1 MNTFAVLCILGA
13 LFSFCAAC
21 VWLRKRT
28 AAEAAVLGAVIFFFS
43 YIFGSMAL
51 FVADSFS
58 LFRAAAAALAIDV
71 FVLGAAVFYRKPKPF
86 SLKKLVDID
95 FSMKDM
101 LIPLVVC
108 IVSLPFVSVKNEIFG
123 MGQDEGV
130 YQIQALNF
138 MYDDNAR
145 QKDIEEYHL
154 LEDAED
160 KAFFESRIKA
170 LGGYDI
176 QHEDYPETVY
186 DYDVSPVSGIFHGIP
201 TYTAMLAMWGEL
213 FGAEDMAD
221 IETVFYIMA
230 IFLVYYVCRN
240 LRLKSSSRICA
251 CVLTALSPVVLWV
264 AKSTLTEMFLAVILL
279 TFMYIITDD
288 AHPKQKWLSII
299 PAAAFGCY
307 HVSVF
312 TMLPLFVMVYGGM
325 YVFTREKQYAILT
338 PAVTAGYLASFFMMK
353 QIQPMYT
360 MNNYRDVFV
369 GGINVYN
376 ITTAVTAASVGLMI
390 ASCVFVFIVSR
401 TNKKFNQDEFSK
413 KLSNSRIFRIF
424 AAMLLILPL
433 AYIAVKTIGKYD
445 NWNDASHVA
454 ILGFGMNAGLVFVCL
469 GGLLALF
476 TTGRFIE
483 NNSRLV
489 IFVMFFYCVLVYSAF
504 LRFEIQYYYYYS
516 RYLAPFIPVA
526 VIFAALSLDRIG
538 GKIVYPAAAL
548 SLVINMPYIRL
559 QKDAKDD
566 TRMEWSVLE
575 DVTDFVD
582 EDSCVVVCS
591 KYAPELWLPLRTI
604 TDAHVYPLDESDPY
618 QFMELR
624 RRYDKVLCISDKE
637 LPAEE
642 FVVYYK
648 NIINHSEDDL
658 NNTGEFVPLSL
669 KYMEVQD
676 DIYVY
681 SYEKYKM
688 SYEAAEDYRYFSGFS
703 AVEGDFCWTAQE
715 NTEIR
720 GRLYPD
726 DYKATLS
733 FGTVIPFDNLD
744 TEEISVTMYINGKA
758 VGSAEITPENNC
770 SDITFDVPEEVVSDG
785 ENIIGFETDMWNTA
799 DVNPNDNRM
808 VGIPF
813 SSVVFEAV

>member
-1 MNTFAVLCILGA
+1 MNTFAVLCILGF
-13 LFSFCAAC
+13 LFSCCAAC

-28 AAEAAVLGAVIFFFS
+28 IAEAVVIGAVIFFFS

-51 FVADSFS
+51 FVIDRFS
-58 LFRAAAAALAIDV
+58 LFRAAAAAFAIDV
-71 FVLGAAVFYRKPKPF
+71 TTLGAAVFYRKPKPF
-86 SLKKLVDID
+86 SLKNLVDID
-95 FSMKDM
+95 FSMKD
-101 LIPLVVC
+101 LIIPLVVC

-138 MYDDNAR
+138 MYNDNAR

-160 KAFFESRIKA
+160 KANFEYMVKS

-176 QHEDYPETVY
+176 QHKDYPETVY

-201 TYTAMLAMWGEL
+201 TYTAMLAMWGEI
-213 FGAEDMAD
+213 FGAEDMVD
-221 IETVFYIMA
+221 IETIFYIMA

-251 CVLTALSPVVLWV
+251 CILTALSPVVLWV

-279 TFMYIITDD
+279 AFMYIITDD
-288 AHPKQKWLSII
+288 ERPKQKWLSII

-307 HVSVF
+307 HVSIY
-312 TMLPLFVMVYGGM
+312 TMLPVFIMVYGGM

-353 QIQPMYT
+353 QVQPMYT
-360 MNNYRDVFV
+360 MNNYSVVFY
-369 GGINVYN
+369 GGINVHN
-376 ITTAVTAASVGLMI
+376 ITSVVTAASVGLII
-390 ASCVFVFIVSR
+390 ASCIFVFIISR
-401 TNKKFNQDEFSK
+401 TNKKFNQEDFSR
-413 KLSNSRIFRIF
+413 KLSESRIFRIF
-424 AAMLLILPL
+424 AVMLIILPL
-433 AYIAVKTIGKYD
+433 AYIAFKTLSKYD

-469 GGLLALF
+469 GGLAALF
-476 TTGRFIE
+476 STKRFIE

-489 IFVMFFYCVLVYSAF
+489 LFVMFFYCVLVYSSF

-526 VIFAALSLDRIG
+526 VIFAAISLDRWDGRVI
-538 GKIVYPAAAL
+538 YPAAAL
-548 SLVINMPYIRL
+548 SLLINMPYIRL

-582 EDSCVVVCS
+582 EDSCVVICR

-604 TDAHVYPLDESDPY
+604 TDTHVYPLDEKDQD
-618 QFMELR
+618 QFIELR
-624 RRYDKVLCISDKE
+624 SRYDKVLCISDKE
-637 LPAEE
+637 LPADE
-642 FVVYYK
+642 FIVHYK
-648 NIINHSEDDL
+648 NVVNHSEDDL
-658 NNTGEFVPLSL
+658 NNTGKFVPMSL

-681 SYEKYKM
+681 SYEKYKLN
-688 SYEAAEDYRYFSGFS
+688 YEAAEDYRYFSGFS
-703 AVEGDFCWTAQE
+703 AIEGDFCWTAQE
-715 NTEIR
+715 NTEII
-720 GRLYPD
+720 GRLYPS
-726 DYKATLS
+726 DYTATVS
-733 FGTVIPFDNLD
+733 FGTVIPFGSLD
-744 TEEISVTMYINGKA
+744 TEEISVTMYINGEA
-758 VGSAEITPENNC
+758 VGSADITPANNC
-770 SDITFDVPEEVVSDG
+770 TDITFDIPEELIEDG
-785 ENIIGFETDMWNTA
+785 RNIIGFETDMWNTS
-799 DVNPNDNRM
+799 DVNPNDNRI
-808 VGIPF
+808 VGIPL

>member
-1 MNTFAVLCILGA
+1 MNTFAVLCILGF

-28 AAEAAVLGAVIFFFS
+28 AAEAVVIGAVIFFFS

-51 FVADSFS
+51 FVIDRFS

-71 FVLGAAVFYRKPKPF
+71 TALGAAVFYRKTKPF
-86 SLKKLVDID
+86 SLKNLVDID
-95 FSMKDM
+95 FSMKDL

-160 KAFFESRIKA
+160 KAHFEYRIKG

-176 QHEDYPETVY
+176 QHKDYPETVY
-186 DYDVSPVSGIFHGIP
+186 DYNVSPVSGIFHGIP

-213 FGAEDMAD
+213 FGAEDMAG
-221 IETVFYIMA
+221 IETIFYIMA

-251 CVLTALSPVVLWV
+251 CLLTALSPVVIWV
-264 AKSTLTEMFLAVILL
+264 AKSTLTEMFLAVIMLA
-279 TFMYIITDD
+279 FMYIITNDE
-288 AHPKQKWLSII
+288 HPKQKWLSII

-307 HVSVF
+307 HVSIY
-312 TMLPLFVMVYGGM
+312 TMLPLFIMVYGGM

-353 QIQPMYT
+353 QVQPMYT
-360 MNNYRDVFV
+360 MNNYSSVFV

-376 ITTAVTAASVGLMI
+376 ITKVVIAASIGLII

-401 TNKKFNQDEFSK
+401 TNRKFNQAEFSR
-413 KLSNSRIFRIF
+413 KLSKSRIFRIF
-424 AAMLLILPL
+424 TVMLIILPL
-433 AYIAVKTIGKYD
+433 AYIAVKAIGKYD
-445 NWNDASHVA
+445 NWRDASHVA
-454 ILGFGMNAGLVFVCL
+454 ILGFGMNAGIVFVCL
-469 GGLLALF
+469 GGLAALF
-476 TTGRFIE
+476 STKSFIE

-489 IFVMFFYCVLVYSAF
+489 IFVMFFYCVLIYSAF
-504 LRFEIQYYYYYS
+504 LRYEIQYYYYYS
-516 RYLAPFIPVA
+516 RYLAPFIPIA
-526 VIFAALSLDRIG
+526 VIFAAIALDKWG
-538 GKIVYPAAAL
+538 GRVIYPAAAL
-548 SLVINMPYIRL
+548 SLIINVPYLSL
-559 QKDAKDD
+559 QKEAKDD

-582 EDSCVVVCS
+582 ENSCVVVCR

-604 TDAHVYPLDESDPY
+604 TGAHVYPLDESDPY
-618 QFMELR
+618 QFVELR
-624 RRYDKVLCISDKE
+624 KRYENVLCISDKE
-637 LPAEE
+637 LPADE
-642 FVVYYK
+642 FVIYYK
-648 NIINHSEDDL
+648 NVVNHSEDDL
-658 NNTGEFVPLSL
+658 NNTGKFVPMSL
-669 KYMEVQD
+669 EYMEVQD

-688 SYEAAEDYRYFSGFS
+688 TYEAAEDYRYFSGFS
-703 AVEGDFCWTAQE
+703 AIEGDFCWTAQE
-715 NTEIR
+715 RTEIL
-720 GRLYPD
+720 GRLYPS
-726 DYKATLS
+726 DYTATLS

-744 TEEISVTMYINGKA
+744 TEEISVTMYVNGTS
-758 VGSAEITPENNC
+758 VGTADITPENNC
-770 SDITFDVPEEVVSDG
+770 TDITFNISEELLEDG
-785 ENIIGFETDMWNTA
+785 ENIISFETDMWNTS
-799 DVNPNDNRM
+799 DVNPNDNRI
-808 VGIPF
+808 VGIPL